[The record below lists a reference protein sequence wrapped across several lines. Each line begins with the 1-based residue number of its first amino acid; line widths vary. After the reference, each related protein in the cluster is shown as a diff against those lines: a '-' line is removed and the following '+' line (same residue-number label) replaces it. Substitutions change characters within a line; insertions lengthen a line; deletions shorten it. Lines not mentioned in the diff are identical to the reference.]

1 MENKALIE
9 ELLEKGK
16 QAGFEDMEVY
26 IQGSSSMDI
35 KVFKG
40 ELDKYTI
47 ADGEGMS
54 FRGVCNGNMGYAY
67 SEKVD
72 RSSVDMLIEGAKQ
85 NASVIEDEDKE
96 FIFGGSESYRE
107 VESYNSELEAVDTS
121 KKIDFAME
129 LERVALSL
137 DERVESVSTCLYG
150 ESSGYSVLVNSKGLV
165 LEDRSNMAYGYI
177 SVKVKD
183 GDDIKTADRYV
194 LSNDFSVFDVSEL
207 AKEAVDEAISM
218 IGAKSVESG
227 DYEIVLRN
235 DVAASFIDSFEGIF
249 SAEAVQKDLS
259 LLKGKLGEQIAV
271 PELTIVDDPFLE
283 NGMGSTG
290 FDSEGVATVYK
301 KLIENGELK
310 TYLHSLKT
318 AKKDGVEPTGNGFKG
333 YKSSISIAPTN
344 FYVENGAHSF
354 EDMIKSV
361 KRGILVIDLQG
372 LHSGLNSVSGDFS
385 LSAYG
390 YLVENGAIVRPV
402 NQITVAG
409 NFYKLIKEIEMI
421 GDDLE
426 FILPGN
432 IGSPSIKI
440 KSLSVAG
447 E

>member
-16 QAGFEDMEVY
+16 QEGFEDMEVY

-54 FRGVCNGNMGYAY
+54 FRGVYNGNMGYAY

-72 RSSVDMLIEGAKQ
+72 SSSVDMLIEGAKQ

-107 VESYNSELEAVDTS
+107 VESYNPELEKVDTS

-129 LERVALSL
+129 LEREALSL

-194 LSNDFSVFDVSEL
+194 LSNDFTVFNVSEL

-301 KLIENGELK
+301 KLIENGVLK

-344 FYVENGAHSF
+344 FYVENGTHSF
-354 EDMIKSV
+354 EDIIKSV

-390 YLVENGAIVRPV
+390 YLVENGEISRPV

-421 GDDLE
+421 GNDLE